1 MISPLARRSFLAAL
15 SVAQRPKPHRL
26 TKLVLI
32 FCACAS
38 LYTLHA
44 QKATI
49 QPSDIANLKRLGP
62 PRISPDGSLVVYAV
76 DTPVASGNHRDAH
89 IWLASTSEP
98 GTARPFAYSAS
109 AEDSPDWSPDG
120 THIAFLS
127 DRANPLAE
135 GSGSPFHFSLAPG
148 SDRKDATFPKPDPNA
163 PKDETAAA
171 KPPMQLWWIALNGGE
186 AEPLTNMPGG
196 IRAFKW
202 SPDGKSIAFIRTDAD
217 TPEERARKTAKND
230 QNLIDRDYHYD
241 RLWIYDLASHQARL
255 LTAQD
260 LNVDAID
267 WSPDGSLIVARVS
280 PTPRLDD
287 YWRVSKVVLFDT
299 AKGTITRTIE
309 AHSGYASPAFSHD
322 GSRVAFSRFTQPG
335 ASLHGITDEH
345 FVENLSDG
353 STIRLEDKL
362 SGTIAQ
368 MVWAGPGSDLIV
380 GEYVGAHTE
389 SVEIDAASFTV
400 KPLPGISVNTEEDFH
415 ASRDGHTVAFLS
427 DTPARPADVYIFRDG
442 TAEVVTNTNP
452 QVKQWNIG
460 TQREITWKNPKDNRT
475 IYGVVVL
482 PPDYQEGKRYKTV
495 VHVHGGPE
503 EAWTVGFNGNWY
515 NYATLL
521 ASHGYVVLLANPRG
535 SDGQGPA
542 FTESNYQD
550 WGGGDFADIMAG
562 VDYLIQQGIAD
573 PNRLVIGGWSYGGFM
588 TAWTVTHSDRF
599 KAAMVGAG
607 VTDLFSMATITDIAP
622 SFSQGY
628 FGPLAANPAVY
639 DQHSPVRFL
648 DHCHTPVLVLHGEAD
663 VRVPI
668 SQGQEFYHGLR
679 FMGKDAEM
687 VTYPREP
694 HIFTEREHQIDSLTR
709 ILAWYDAHT
718 SQ

>member
-1 MISPLARRSFLAAL
+1 MSLRLLRPKFLPSHCGATTARQSTRRRLAAF
-15 SVAQRPKPHRL
+15 A
-26 TKLVLI
+26 I
-32 FCACAS
+32 GFCACAPLFT
-38 LYTLHA
+38 LYA
-44 QKATI
+44 QKVMI
-49 QPSDIANLKRLGP
+49 QPSDIANLKRVAA
-62 PRISPDGSLVVYAV
+62 PRISPDGSLVVYTV
-76 DTPVASGNHRDAH
+76 DTPVAAGKHRNAH
-89 IWLASTSEP
+89 IWLASTGEP
-98 GTARPFAYSAS
+98 GAARPFAYSGA

-127 DRANPLAE
+127 DRPNPLAE
-135 GSGSPFHFSLAPG
+135 GSSSPFHFSLAPG
-148 SDRKDATFPKPDPNA
+148 SERKDVTLP
-163 PKDETAAA
+163 PKDDSASNDDATAA
-171 KPPMQLWWIALNGGE
+171 KPAMQLWWIALNGGE

-196 IRAFKW
+196 IRSFKW
-202 SPDGKSIAFIRTDAD
+202 SPDGKSIAFIRTDTD

-241 RLWIYDLASHQARL
+241 RLWIYDFSSHEVRL
-255 LTAQD
+255 LSTQD

-280 PTPRLDD
+280 PTPRIDD
-287 YWRVSKVVLFDT
+287 YWRVSKVVLIDT
-299 AKGTITRTIE
+299 KTGGITRTIE
-309 AHSGYASPAFSHD
+309 EHSGYASPSFSHD
-322 GSRVAFSRFTQPG
+322 GLYVAFSRFTQR
-335 ASLHGITDEH
+335 GITDEH
-345 FVENLSDG
+345 IVEKIADG
-353 STIRLEDKL
+353 SNIRLEDKL
-362 SGTIAQ
+362 PGTIAH
-368 MVWAGPGSDLIV
+368 MLWAGPGSRLIA

-389 SVEIDAASFTV
+389 SVEIYAASFTV

-415 ASRDGHTVAFLS
+415 ASRDGQTLAFLG
-427 DTPARPADVYIFRDG
+427 DTPAMPAEVYIWRNG
-442 TAEVVTNTNP
+442 SSQAVTNTNP
-452 QVKQWNIG
+452 QVAQWSIG
-460 TQREITWKNPKDNRT
+460 TQREITWKNPNDHRT

-482 PPDYQEGKRYKTV
+482 PPHYQPGTRYKTV

-503 EAWTVGFNGNWY
+503 EAWTTGFNGNWY

-521 ASHGYVVLLANPRG
+521 ASHGYVVLLPNPRG

-542 FTESNYQD
+542 LTESNYQD

-562 VDYLIQQGIAD
+562 VDNLIQQGIAD
-573 PNRLVIGGWSYGGFM
+573 PDRMVIGGWSYGGFM
-588 TAWTVTHSDRF
+588 TAWTVTHTDRF

-607 VTDLFSMATITDIAP
+607 VTDLFSMATITDISP
-622 SFSQGY
+622 SFEQGY
-628 FGPLAANPAVY
+628 FGPLATNAAVY
-639 DQHSPVRFL
+639 DQHSPVRYL
-648 DHCHTPVLVLHGEAD
+648 NHCHTPVLVLHGEAD

-679 FMGKDAEM
+679 FMGKEAQM